1 MSNRLST
8 KRLSLIFRSII
19 FLSIFAILPFAIYS
33 LIAPNDVLK
42 GGMWFFIALFILLVP
57 ELFINL
63 VLIPFA
69 VQFAFEQLSFN
80 YLYGVR
86 KSINITQVLGYSTTK
101 ESTNLGILNGI
112 ILYLSNRQ
120 KIRVSEMNFKSITP
134 LINYLNE
141 HQIKNY
147 GTDEIRPWLFPTRYK
162 YD

>member
-1 MSNRLST
+1 MNNRLIT
-8 KRLSLIFRSII
+8 KRLFLVFRCIILLLII
-19 FLSIFAILPFAIYS
+19 AILPVAIYS
-33 LIAPNDVLK
+33 LMAPNDVLK

-57 ELFINL
+57 EIFINL
-63 VLIPFA
+63 VLKPFSA
-69 VQFAFEQLSFN
+69 QLTPKQLSFS

-101 ESTNLGILNGI
+101 ESSNFGILNGV
-112 ILYLSNRQ
+112 ILYLSGHQ
-120 KIRVSEMNFKSITP
+120 KIQVSEMNFKSIMP

-147 GTDEIRPWLFPTRYK
+147 GSDKIRAWLLPNRYK